1 MELIVSEKEI
11 AAKRVAEILSDKSA
25 KVKKINKINVYEW
38 DGAKCMGLSGHV
50 VGVDFP
56 KKYSDWNK
64 IDPKE
69 LIEAEI
75 IKKPI
80 RSDIVKVLEQVS
92 SKVDKVIVA
101 TDYDREG
108 ELIGKEAY
116 EIVRGVNK
124 ETPIERVR
132 FSSITSKEIKDSFS
146 NPEEID
152 FNLAEA
158 GEARQIIDLV
168 WGAALTRYLSLA
180 SKQYG
185 KDFISVGRVQSPTL
199 KLIVDREREIDEFIP
214 EDYWEI
220 FAEVGGIG
228 ENSKGFQVKYFFTEE
243 GKESDRV
250 LSAEESDRILRVIKG
265 AGEVKVEEVKQKT
278 RIDQPPTPFNTT
290 QFIRAAG
297 GIGVVAK
304 RAMNIAESLYTAGY
318 ITYPRTDNTVYPK
331 SLDCKELLDIL
342 SKNSIFKEDATYL
355 VELDKKPTRGKK
367 ETTDHPPI
375 HPTIQ
380 IPKKESLEPAEW
392 KIYELIVRRFMG
404 TVAEPAEWDHLR
416 VVVEAES
423 ELFKA
428 SGRRLVKEGYHRVY
442 PYHKNEENYIP
453 KVEEGSKLSMKQAW
467 VEQKETQPPRR
478 YGQARLIETM
488 EKMGIGTKSTR
499 HNTIEKLYQRGYL
512 EENPPQPTNL
522 ARGVVEA
529 AEKYAELVVSEKMT
543 AELESNMA
551 EIAKGDSTLEEVTK
565 RSREI
570 LAEVFEELKGSEEE
584 IGGHIRNALKADKTI
599 GPCPDCGKDLVV
611 RKSRRRGSFF
621 VGCDNWPECK
631 FTLPLPNKGEPT
643 VVKNICEKH
652 DLKNIKM
659 IAGRGTFV
667 YGCPICEA
675 DVAEAEEDLVI
686 GSCPE
691 CNSQEGGELAIKR
704 MRSGSRLV
712 GCTRYPECGYTLPF
726 PREGEIE
733 ISDRVCEDHRL
744 PELVI
749 HKGKDPWEIGC
760 PICNFEAYKAA
771 REARKKKKSKQ
782 K

>member
-11 AAKRVAEILSDKSA
+11 AAKRVSEILSGKSA
-25 KVKKINKINVYEW
+25 KVRKLNKINVYEW
-38 DGAKCMGLSGHV
+38 DGSKCMGLSGHV

-64 IDPKE
+64 IDPEE
-69 LIEAEI
+69 LIEADI

-80 RSDIVKVLEQVS
+80 RADIVKVLEQVS
-92 SKVDKVIVA
+92 LEVDKIIVA

-116 EIVRGVNK
+116 EIVRGVNQ
-124 ETPIERVR
+124 EIPIERVR
-132 FSSITSKEIKDSFS
+132 FSAITAQEIKESFS
-146 NPEEID
+146 NPEQID

-199 KLIVDREREIDEFIP
+199 KLIVDREKEIEEFIP

-220 FAEVGGIG
+220 FAEIGG
-228 ENSKGFQVKYFFTEE
+228 EEKFQVKYFFTEQN
-243 GKESDRV
+243 KENDRV
-250 LSAEESDRILRVIKG
+250 LSMEESNRVLGVIKEI
-265 AGEVKVEEVKQKT
+265 GEVEVREVKQRT
-278 RIDQPPTPFNTT
+278 RLDAPPTPFNTT

-297 GIGVVAK
+297 TIGVVAK

-331 SLDCKELLDIL
+331 SFDPKELLKVL
-342 SKNSIFKEDATYL
+342 STNSAFREDAEYL
-355 VELDKKPTRGKK
+355 LEGDIKPTRGKK

-375 HPTIQ
+375 HPTVQ
-380 IPKKESLEPAEW
+380 TPKKEDLEPIEW
-392 KIYELIVRRFMG
+392 KIYELVVRRFFG
-404 TVAEPAEWDHLR
+404 TVAKAAEWEHLR
-416 VVVEAES
+416 VVVEAKNEF
-423 ELFKA
+423 FKA
-428 SGRRLVKEGYHRVY
+428 SGRRLVKEGYHKVY
-442 PYHKNEENYIP
+442 PYYKNEESYIP
-453 KVEEGSKLSMKQAW
+453 EVIEGSKLSVKDSW
-467 VEQKETQPPRR
+467 VDQKETQPPRR
-478 YGQARLIETM
+478 FGQARLIETM

-499 HNTIEKLYQRGYL
+499 HNTIEKLYDRGYL

-529 AEKYAELVVSEKMT
+529 AEKYAEMVVSETMT
-543 AELESNMA
+543 AELEENMSG
-551 EIAKGDSTLEEVTK
+551 IAKGELTLEEVTE
-565 RSREI
+565 RSRKILLEI
-570 LAEVFEELKGSEEE
+570 FAELKGSEEE

-599 GPCPDCGKDLVV
+599 GPCPDCNQSLVIRRS
-611 RKSRRRGSFF
+611 RKRGSFF
-621 VGCDNWPECK
+621 VGCDSWPECK
-631 FTLPLPNKGEPT
+631 FTLPLPNKGDPM
-643 VVKNICEKH
+643 VIKDVCEVH
-652 DLKNIKM
+652 NLKNVKM
-659 IAGRGTFV
+659 VAGRGTFV

-675 DVAEAEEDLVI
+675 DNAEAEEDIII
-686 GSCPE
+686 GKCPD

-712 GCTRYPECGYTLPF
+712 GCNKYPECTYTLPF
-726 PREGEIE
+726 PRDGDIE
-733 ISDRVCEDHRL
+733 ISDRMCEDHNL
-744 PELVI
+744 PILLI

-771 REARKKKKSKQ
+771 REARKKKKK

>member
-11 AAKRVAEILSDKSA
+11 AARRVAEILSDKSA
-25 KVKKINKINVYEW
+25 KVRKINKINVYEW

-64 IDPKE
+64 VDPEE

-80 RSDIVKVLEQVS
+80 RADIVKVLEEVS
-92 SKVDKVIVA
+92 SKADKVIVA

-116 EIVRGVNK
+116 EIVRRVNQ

-132 FSSITSKEIKDSFS
+132 FSSITSKEIKDSFN
-146 NPEEID
+146 NPEQID

-158 GEARQIIDLV
+158 GEARQIIDLI
-168 WGAALTRYLSLA
+168 WGATLTRYLSLA

-199 KLIVDREREIDEFIP
+199 KLIVDREKEIDKFIP

-220 FAEVGGIG
+220 FAEIGGVGGG
-228 ENSKGFQVKYFFTEE
+228 KGFQVKYFFTD
-243 GKESDRV
+243 GKKESDRV
-250 LSAEESDRILRVIKG
+250 LSVEESERILEIVKG
-265 AGEVKVEEVKQKT
+265 VGEVKVEEVKQKI
-278 RIDQPPTPFNTT
+278 RIDEPPTPFNTT
-290 QFIRAAG
+290 QFIRAASR
-297 GIGVVAK
+297 IGVVAK
-304 RAMNIAESLYTAGY
+304 RAMNLAESLYIAGY
-318 ITYPRTDNTVYPK
+318 VTYPRTDNTVYPK
-331 SLDCKELLDIL
+331 SLDHRELLGIL
-342 SKNSIFKEDATYL
+342 SKNPMFKEDATYL
-355 VELDKKPTRGKK
+355 LELGAKPTRGKK

-380 IPKKESLEPAEW
+380 MPKREDLEPMEW
-392 KIYELIVRRFMG
+392 KIYELIVRRFLG
-404 TVAEPAEWDHLR
+404 TVAEAAEWDHLR
-416 VVVEAES
+416 VVVEAKS
-423 ELFKA
+423 ELFKV

-453 KVEEGSKLSMKQAW
+453 QVEEGSKLSMKQAW

-529 AEKYAELVVSEKMT
+529 VEKYAELVVSKEMT
-543 AELESNMA
+543 AELEVNMA
-551 EIAKGDSTLEEVTK
+551 EIAKGDLTLEQVTK

-570 LAEVFEELKGSEEE
+570 LAEVFVELKGSEEE
-584 IGGHIRNALKADKTI
+584 IGGHIRSALKADKTI
-599 GPCPDCGKDLVV
+599 GPCPDCGNELIV
-611 RKSRRRGSFF
+611 RKSKKRRAFF

-631 FTLPLPNKGEPT
+631 FTLPLPNKGEPL
-643 VVKNICEKH
+643 VVKDVCEMHK
-652 DLKNIKM
+652 LKNIKM

-675 DVAEAEEDLVI
+675 DNAEAEEDLII
-686 GSCPE
+686 GVCPD
-691 CNSQEGGELAIKR
+691 CGPQEKGELAVKR

-726 PREGEIE
+726 PRDGEIE
-733 ISDRVCEDHRL
+733 VSDKMCEDHKL

-771 REARKKKKSKQ
+771 REARKKKNSKQ